1 MLAQDMYRTG
11 KSESIEKALETI
23 GENSPENKQLDEM
36 LINAL
41 KEGKDIVNRT
51 SIRDKEEDKDKIK
64 EAKDNYNNMNRK

>member
-1 MLAQDMYRTG
+1 MYRTG